1 MMTDDLL
8 PGRVLLLELHDC
20 DGEHTLLPV
29 ARLVSRLGKFWSDN
43 SNNKYNQLL
52 GVKNIL

>member
-20 DGEHTLLPV
+20 DGEHALLPV
-29 ARLVSRLGKFWSDN
+29 ARLVSRLGKFWSDH

-52 GVKNIL
+52 GLKNIL